1 MIYDSVI
8 IGAGPAG
15 LTAAIYLL
23 RSNLK
28 VAIIEEAVPG
38 GQMGNTYKIDNYP
51 GFESVDG
58 FTLATNMYMQ
68 VMNLGAEHIADKAVE
83 ITKTEH
89 GFDVMLS
96 ESVVKGKTVIIA
108 TGMKNRRLGIPS
120 ETKYA
125 GKGVSWCAICDGNF
139 YKGMDVAVLGG
150 GNSSLEESLYLSGI
164 VRKVY
169 LIHRRNEFR
178 GEDFLVN
185 KVKNTPNIELVLSE
199 EVKELHG
206 GEFLEK
212 IELKSGRVLE
222 VSGLFE
228 YIGYLPNSELV
239 RKFDVVD
246 EQGYIITDESFAT
259 KIEGLFA
266 AGDIVRKN
274 VRQIVTAVND
284 GAIAALAVAKCC
296 R

>member
-206 GEFLEK
+206 KEFLEK

>member
-1 MIYDSVI
+1 MIYDSIV

-28 VAIIEEAVPG
+28 VALIEEAVPG

-68 VMNLGAEHIADKAVE
+68 AVNLGAEHIADKACE
-83 ITKTEH
+83 INKTED
-89 GFDVMLS
+89 GFEVSLT
-96 ESVVKGKTVIIA
+96 ESVIKGKTVIVA

-120 ETKYA
+120 ETKYS

-150 GNSSLEESLYLSGI
+150 GNSALEESLYLSGI
-164 VRKVY
+164 VKKVY
-169 LIHRRNEFR
+169 LIHRREEFR
-178 GEDFLVN
+178 ADSLIVN
-185 KVKNTPNIELVLSE
+185 KVKKTPNIELVLCE
-199 EVKELHG
+199 EVKELRG
-206 GEFLEK
+206 GEFLEEV
-212 IELKSGRVLE
+212 ELKSGKVIP

-239 RKFDVVD
+239 RKFNVVD
-246 EQGYIITDESFAT
+246 EQGYIMVDESFAT
-259 KIEGLFA
+259 SVPGLFA
-266 AGDIVRKN
+266 AGDIVSKN